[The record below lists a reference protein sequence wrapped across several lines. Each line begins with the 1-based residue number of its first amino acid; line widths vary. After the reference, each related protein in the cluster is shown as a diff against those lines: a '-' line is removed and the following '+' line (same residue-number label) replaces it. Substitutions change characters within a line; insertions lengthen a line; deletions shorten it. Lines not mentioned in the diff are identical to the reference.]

1 MKKQAKAEEIRA
13 RCDAGLKQSIE
24 QIAMIRQLDTAD
36 IVRQALSAYVQK
48 FKTTP
53 MDFLSA

>member
-1 MKKQAKAEEIRA
+1 MKKQAKAEVIRA